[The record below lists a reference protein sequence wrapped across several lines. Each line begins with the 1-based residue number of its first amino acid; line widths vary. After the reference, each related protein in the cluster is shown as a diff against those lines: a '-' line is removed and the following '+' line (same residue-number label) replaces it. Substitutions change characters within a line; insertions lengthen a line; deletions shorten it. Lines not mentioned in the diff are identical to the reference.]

1 MHRAEERQL
10 KTAAAITRA
19 ISGGFLRFWTL
30 LVRVAYF
37 SYLDHEWKI
46 TSLIILW
53 GKCRPGYKAR
63 TQFDRTAISTYSGMH
78 QDNYPGGCRQPT
90 VAFAEV
96 EMKRTATC
104 QGSDFQYRRLP
115 WLFAFL
121 CKWKCFPRAVAM
133 FMHLLSHRGLCCM
146 QLQGLVSRPESDAIG
161 FCEYFSAVFFIIS
174 LVFTGS

>member
-10 KTAAAITRA
+10 KTAAAVTRA
-19 ISGGFLRFWTL
+19 TTGGFLRFWTL
-30 LVRVAYF
+30 LARVAYF
-37 SYLDHEWKI
+37 SYLDHDWEI

-78 QDNYPGGCRQPT
+78 QDITQVAAGNQPWR
-90 VAFAEV
+90 FAEV
-96 EMKRTATC
+96 KMKHTARC
-104 QGSDFQYRRLP
+104 QGVDYQYRRLP
-115 WLFAFL
+115 WLFTFL

-133 FMHLLSHRGLCCM
+133 FIHLLSHRGLCCM
-146 QLQGLVSRPESDAIG
+146 QLQGLVSRPEIHAIG

-174 LVFTGS
+174 PVFMGS